1 MRNITAK
8 YSLNIQKKIRLNL
21 SCILF
26 SQDLMDEYL
35 KITEASHRNVQ
46 FQGPGLYGV
55 ANLPVTIILDKNKR
69 GEDSKI
75 IRIS

>member
-1 MRNITAK
+1 
-8 YSLNIQKKIRLNL
+8 
-21 SCILF
+21 
-26 SQDLMDEYL
+26 MDEYL